1 MNEISLTLLTILPAL
16 LGGIGLFLL
25 GMILM
30 SDGLKAAAGGS
41 LQRILERSTGAPLTA
56 FLSGVGLTALV
67 QSSSAT
73 TITTIGFV
81 SAGLLAFPAAV
92 GVLIGAN
99 VGTTSTGWI
108 VSLLGFKLNV
118 GAIALPFIG
127 VGALLWIGWAI
138 TPGAQCIIWLAPRRP
153 TIHRYTKKPNPKEAI
168 PECPSSNG
176 SSSPRWR

>member
-1 MNEISLTLLTILPAL
+1 MNEISLTLLTILSAL

-41 LQRILERSTGAPLTA
+41 LQRILERSTDTPLAA

-67 QSSSAT
+67 QSSNAT
-73 TITTIGFV
+73 
-81 SAGLLAFPAAV
+81 
-92 GVLIGAN
+92 
-99 VGTTSTGWI
+99 
-108 VSLLGFKLNV
+108 
-118 GAIALPFIG
+118 
-127 VGALLWIGWAI
+127 
-138 TPGAQCIIWLAPRRP
+138 

-176 SSSPRWR
+176 SSSPRCCSP